1 MGRVRTRTHIE
12 HVRKGKDLNGKIA
25 RRYEKL
31 IILSFIY
38 YNVIKGGWACLK
50 V

>member
-1 MGRVRTRTHIE
+1 MMFSQGGSRTSIE
-12 HVRKGKDLNGKIA
+12 HHVRKEKDLNGKIA

-38 YNVIKGGWACLK
+38 YTMS
-50 V
+50 